1 MLTGMNKFLSRYL
14 TASQIGRVYT
24 IGGIALLLV
33 VCVVLVELTTPEP
46 KERRTKAEV
55 KNIITDESTRNLGV
69 DAVNAKVTGLQ
80 KRIDEFDRLSERL
93 LKENERLSSE
103 LKEQQKLDGQLNA
116 AIKESERLKKE
127 LDEVKAKTSEQIELI
142 RKEQD
147 AAEKTFAN
155 INAPKVDGDRGGKG
169 IVDDDSVKSQP
180 LKVSR
185 KASNSPFSYGNESD
199 VEVAQATNGSS
210 SQTAPYEARTSD
222 LFSVIE
228 SDVEV
233 ESQDAELQMYL
244 PKGSM
249 LTGVLMTGVD
259 APTASSASDNPTPV
273 LVRVKK
279 EAILPNYFRL
289 DEVRECFVLM
299 SGYGELSSER
309 AHFRGESIS
318 CVREDGEVIE
328 EDFKAFAVGE
338 DGKAGLKGTLV
349 TRNGAV
355 LANAL
360 MAGFANG
367 LASAFNVTPVATIS
381 TDSSGQQQYQDVFS
395 TSALQ
400 GGAATGASESMERL
414 ADYYMDMADEMHP
427 VIEVGAGRVVDMVIT
442 KGTEV

>member
-1 MLTGMNKFLSRYL
+1 MLKGMSKFLSRYL
-14 TASQIGRVYT
+14 TASQIGKVYT
-24 IGGIALLLV
+24 IGGIGVLLV
-33 VCVVLVELTTPEP
+33 VCVVLVDLTTPERS
-46 KERRTKAEV
+46 ERRVKSEV

-93 LKENERLSSE
+93 VRENERLSSE
-103 LKEQQKLDGQLNA
+103 LKEQQKLDGQLSA

-127 LDEVKAKTSEQIELI
+127 LDEVKASTKEQIDLI

-147 AAEKTFAN
+147 DAEKTFAN
-155 INAPKVDGDRGGKG
+155 INAPKTESNSPKSTF
-169 IVDDDSVKSQP
+169 IDDESTKSKRLQVK
-180 LKVSR
+180 R
-185 KASNSPFSYGNESD
+185 KATDSPFSYGGDSEGESTTNPED
-199 VEVAQATNGSS
+199 TSTVAK
-210 SQTAPYEARTSD
+210 YEARSSE

-228 SDVEV
+228 SDVDV
-233 ESQDAELQMYL
+233 ESEAPELQMYL

-279 EAILPNYFRL
+279 EAILPNYFRI